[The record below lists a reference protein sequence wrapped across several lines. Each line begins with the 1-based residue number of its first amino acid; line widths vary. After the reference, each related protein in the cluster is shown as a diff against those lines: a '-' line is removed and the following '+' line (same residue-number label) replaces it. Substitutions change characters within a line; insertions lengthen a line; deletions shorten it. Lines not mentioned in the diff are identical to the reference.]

1 MKRSNIYLR
10 NKLSEREL
18 DLLKKDLE
26 DHYTL
31 VAFKIKNISFSEE
44 YIKKVVKNAVAR
56 VIFTY
61 KFGNSGSLGDLVK
74 TQVMADLRA
83 EFQKAYPD
91 KVSKIIWPDLVEKKP
106 FDRLLEV
113 LRQLKSLP
121 KATIAEIF
129 EEANQTLN
137 GRQQKLL
144 STVYMTPAIT
154 YVEICRQ
161 FGARGVMT
169 YREIKIIYSQLLS
182 TLKYLEVEL

>member
-26 DHYTL
+26 DHYTH
-31 VAFKIKNISFSEE
+31 VAFKIKNIGFSEE
-44 YIKKVVKNAVAR
+44 YIKKVIKNAVAR

-74 TQVMADLRA
+74 AQAMADLRA

-113 LRQLKSLP
+113 LKQLKSLP
-121 KATIAEIF
+121 NTTVAEIF
-129 EEANQTLN
+129 DEANQMLN

-144 STVYMTPAIT
+144 STIYMAPSIT

-169 YREIKIIYSQLLS
+169 YREIKIIYNQLLNAI
-182 TLKYLEVEL
+182 KFLEIQL